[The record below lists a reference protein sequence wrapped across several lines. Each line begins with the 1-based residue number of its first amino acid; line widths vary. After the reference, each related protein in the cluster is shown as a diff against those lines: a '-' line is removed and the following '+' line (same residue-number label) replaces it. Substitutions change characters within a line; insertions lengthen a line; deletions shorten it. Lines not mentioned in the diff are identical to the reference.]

1 MNILINGVGN
11 IGTTLLNILNEYRE
25 LLGIKEIYAKKNTLK
40 SWDISDLKFLEK
52 KNIKICT
59 ESKDAL
65 DLCENELNI
74 VDYNDIKD
82 NIDYIFD
89 TTANKMGIRN
99 LEEYKKMK
107 NLKGASAQG
116 SEKGFGVP
124 YALGSNEGRIKKE
137 KYVNIVSCN
146 THATLA
152 VLKTFTGNNL
162 ENLEEADFVVVRRSE
177 DIGNHERLIT
187 ANVVARHLDENIGTH
202 HAIDAIDLLKTMGL
216 SPKLTSSDVTTPSQ
230 LMHTFR
236 FNIELKEDRT
246 IEELKKMMNGNK
258 NISITNKFDT
268 NKVFE
273 LGRRYGKSGR
283 LYSHIIII
291 ENNLLLIE
299 KNIMGWGMIPQ
310 EGNTI
315 LSTVSAFLLQ
325 TTDDYDKYE
334 NIIEIIRKD
343 LIINEI

>member
-1 MNILINGVGN
+1 
-11 IGTTLLNILNEYRE
+11 
-25 LLGIKEIYAKKNTLK
+25 
-40 SWDISDLKFLEK
+40 
-52 KNIKICT
+52 
-59 ESKDAL
+59 
-65 DLCENELNI
+65 
-74 VDYNDIKD
+74 
-82 NIDYIFD
+82 
-89 TTANKMGIRN
+89 
-99 LEEYKKMK
+99 
-107 NLKGASAQG
+107 
-116 SEKGFGVP
+116 
-124 YALGSNEGRIKKE
+124 
-137 KYVNIVSCN
+137 
-146 THATLA
+146 
-152 VLKTFTGNNL
+152 
-162 ENLEEADFVVVRRSE
+162 
-177 DIGNHERLIT
+177 
-187 ANVVARHLDENIGTH
+187 
-202 HAIDAIDLLKTMGL
+202 
-216 SPKLTSSDVTTPSQ
+216 
-230 LMHTFR
+230 
-236 FNIELKEDRT
+236 
-246 IEELKKMMNGNK
+246 MNGNK